1 MWQQHMIGQHTNIL
15 HQYYLLTLVLLKE
28 EVEKWG
34 ITINMNTTEIM
45 GLLMSL
51 WPLFLGFIT
60 LVIVLAKMH
69 SDITVLKEKVKVA
82 FDLIN
87 TINKK

>member
-1 MWQQHMIGQHTNIL
+1 M
-15 HQYYLLTLVLLKE
+15 QYSSIQVLE
-28 EVEKWG
+28 SVWVG
-34 ITINMNTTEIM
+34 PINMDTVEVF
-45 GLLMSL
+45 GLLMKM

-69 SDITVLKEKVKVA
+69 GDIIVLKEKVKVA

-87 TINKK
+87 SINKK

>member
-1 MWQQHMIGQHTNIL
+1 MDTIELFSIL
-15 HQYYLLTLVLLKE
+15 MK
-28 EVEKWG
+28 
-34 ITINMNTTEIM
+34 M
-45 GLLMSL
+45 

-69 SDITVLKEKVKVA
+69 GDIIVLKEKVKVA

-87 TINKK
+87 SLNKK

>member
-1 MWQQHMIGQHTNIL
+1 MDALQL
-15 HQYYLLTLVLLKE
+15 
-28 EVEKWG
+28 
-34 ITINMNTTEIM
+34 M
-45 GLLMSL
+45 GMLMKM

-69 SDITVLKEKVKVA
+69 GDIIVLKEKVKVA

-87 TINKK
+87 SMNKK

>member
-1 MWQQHMIGQHTNIL
+1 MDSL
-15 HQYYLLTLVLLKE
+15 E
-28 EVEKWG
+28 
-34 ITINMNTTEIM
+34 
-45 GLLMSL
+45 LMSMIMKM

-69 SDITVLKEKVKVA
+69 GDIIVLKEKIKVA

-87 TINKK
+87 KLNSK

>member
-1 MWQQHMIGQHTNIL
+1 MDT
-15 HQYYLLTLVLLKE
+15 V
-28 EVEKWG
+28 EVF
-34 ITINMNTTEIM
+34 
-45 GLLMSL
+45 GLLMKM

-69 SDITVLKEKVKVA
+69 GDIIVLKEKVKVA

-87 TINKK
+87 SMNKK

>member
-1 MWQQHMIGQHTNIL
+1 
-15 HQYYLLTLVLLKE
+15 
-28 EVEKWG
+28 
-34 ITINMNTTEIM
+34 MNTVEVF
-45 GLLMSL
+45 GLLMKM

-69 SDITVLKEKVKVA
+69 GDIIVLKEKVKVA

-87 TINKK
+87 NMNKK

>member
-1 MWQQHMIGQHTNIL
+1 MSCPKSIGQDEAIEL
-15 HQYYLLTLVLLKE
+15 YRL
-28 EVEKWG
+28 
-34 ITINMNTTEIM
+34 INMETVEVF
-45 GLLMSL
+45 GLLMKM

-87 TINKK
+87 NLNKK

>member
-1 MWQQHMIGQHTNIL
+1 MET
-15 HQYYLLTLVLLKE
+15 V
-28 EVEKWG
+28 EVF
-34 ITINMNTTEIM
+34 
-45 GLLMSL
+45 GLLMKM

-69 SDITVLKEKVKVA
+69 GDIIVLKEKVKVA

-87 TINKK
+87 NMNKK

>member
-1 MWQQHMIGQHTNIL
+1 MET
-15 HQYYLLTLVLLKE
+15 V
-28 EVEKWG
+28 EVF
-34 ITINMNTTEIM
+34 
-45 GLLMSL
+45 GLLMKM

-69 SDITVLKEKVKVA
+69 GDIIVLKEKVKVA

-87 TINKK
+87 SINKK

>member
-1 MWQQHMIGQHTNIL
+1 MDT
-15 HQYYLLTLVLLKE
+15 V
-28 EVEKWG
+28 EVF
-34 ITINMNTTEIM
+34 
-45 GLLMSL
+45 GLLMKM

-69 SDITVLKEKVKVA
+69 GDIIVLKEKVKVA

-87 TINKK
+87 NMNKK

>member
-1 MWQQHMIGQHTNIL
+1 MDAL
-15 HQYYLLTLVLLKE
+15 
-28 EVEKWG
+28 EV
-34 ITINMNTTEIM
+34 M
-45 GLLMSL
+45 GMLMKM

-69 SDITVLKEKVKVA
+69 GDIIVLKEKVKVA

-87 TINKK
+87 KLNSK

>member
-1 MWQQHMIGQHTNIL
+1 MDAL
-15 HQYYLLTLVLLKE
+15 
-28 EVEKWG
+28 EV
-34 ITINMNTTEIM
+34 M
-45 GLLMSL
+45 GMLMKM

-69 SDITVLKEKVKVA
+69 GDIIVLKEKVKVA

-87 TINKK
+87 SMNKK

>member
-1 MWQQHMIGQHTNIL
+1 MIM
-15 HQYYLLTLVLLKE
+15 K
-28 EVEKWG
+28 
-34 ITINMNTTEIM
+34 M
-45 GLLMSL
+45 

-69 SDITVLKEKVKVA
+69 GDIIVLKEKIKVA

-87 TINKK
+87 KLNSK